1 MNPVELIL
9 KKRMGNAL
17 NVEEMKY
24 FVEGYINGSIPDY
37 QMSSM
42 LMAIYFKDMEVEE
55 IQALTGVYINSGDR
69 IDFPADWNTVDKHST
84 GGVGDKITIPLA
96 PIAAA
101 CGAKIPMISG
111 RGLGHTGGTL
121 DKLESI
127 PGLRTDFSESDFRK
141 IIDKV
146 GFSIIS
152 QSEKLV
158 PADRL
163 IYGLRDVTATVESL
177 PLITASIMS
186 KKIAEGAQNLVI
198 DLKVGTGAFLKNME
212 MAERLAILLAET
224 GRKFGQAVTVV
235 FTDMNSPIGKYVG
248 NALEIKESI
257 DYLSG
262 EDNPDLHIITK
273 KLAMEM
279 LILSKCCKN
288 EAEASEAV
296 EKAISSGRALE
307 VFAKWI
313 ELQGGNPE
321 VCNNTDLLPF
331 SKYKVPIVS
340 RTDGF
345 ISVID
350 SQSIGYAL
358 IDIDAGRKKVD
369 SVLNYGSGAELFYR
383 IGDEVKSGE
392 SMGFVFCDDKE
403 KGEAVADRIAGSYAI
418 SESVKPKR
426 DRIIRTKKD

>member
-17 NVEEMKY
+17 DVNEMKY
-24 FVEGYINGSIPDY
+24 FVEGYINGDIPDY

-42 LMAIYFKDMEVEE
+42 LMAIYFQDMEVEE
-55 IQALTGVYINSGDR
+55 IQALTGVYVNSGDR
-69 IDFPADWNTVDKHST
+69 IDFPKDWNTVDKHST
-84 GGVGDKITIPLA
+84 GGVGDKITIPLS
-96 PIAAA
+96 PIVAA
-101 CGAKIPMISG
+101 CGARIPMISG

-127 PGLRTDFSESDFRK
+127 PGLRTNFEEADFRK

-152 QSEKLV
+152 QSERLV

-212 MAERLAILLAET
+212 MAERLAFLLSET
-224 GRKFGQAVTVV
+224 GKKFGQKVTVV
-235 FTDMNSPIGKYVG
+235 FTDMNSPIGRFVG

-257 DYLSG
+257 DYLRG
-262 EDNPDLHIITK
+262 EENKDLHVITK

-279 LILSKCCKN
+279 LILAKCCKN
-288 EAEASEAV
+288 EEEASLAV
-296 EKAISSGRALE
+296 ENAISSGKALD

-313 ELQGGNPE
+313 EIQGGNPE

-331 SKYKVPIVS
+331 CKYKVPIICDSDGYVS
-340 RTDGF
+340 A
-345 ISVID
+345 ID

-383 IGDEVKSGE
+383 IGDEVRAGE
-392 SMGFVFCDDKE
+392 NIGFVYCDDKE
-403 KGEAVADRIAGSYAI
+403 KGKAVAHRIQKSY
-418 SESVKPKR
+418 SVSVESTARLNRVIKVLQ
-426 DRIIRTKKD
+426 T